1 MELVIIAVLLVV
13 GLILLVAEGYL
24 FPGISLAG
32 ICSTAC
38 LIFANVYAYLHL
50 GGMACLVT
58 FLITLVSC
66 GGILLWVF
74 RSKALERAAL
84 KEDIDSTVHNTA
96 VDSIRPGDKGI
107 AITRLALIGNAEIN
121 GHIVEVKS
129 LDGFIDEKTPIVVQR
144 VLESTVWVLP
154 AKE

>member
-13 GLILLVAEGYL
+13 GLILLVAEVYL

-50 GGMACLVT
+50 GCMACLVT

-107 AITRLALIGNAEIN
+107 AITRLALIGN

-144 VLESTVWVLP
+144 VVESTVWVLP